1 MKIDISKYFYTINH
15 DVLKNNL
22 INNLG
27 SDEFNLLCK
36 IIDSTNKSYINN
48 IISKLEKKHNLI
60 LPKYNYN
67 EGLPIGNLTSQ
78 FLAIFYLSKL
88 QHYILNDLHITYV
101 NFMDDYV
108 LIHES
113 KKYLKYSLDIIIEKL
128 EKEYKLKINSK
139 KTFIKNSKGGITFL
153 GYLFIVKNNK
163 TIIKITSGAKRN
175 IRKGIK
181 KTRYLYN
188 NNFIDFEKY
197 FCSMMSYK
205 KGRKYISQRKIN
217 EIITNI
223 G

>member
-128 EKEYKLKINSK
+128 
-139 KTFIKNSKGGITFL
+139 
-153 GYLFIVKNNK
+153 
-163 TIIKITSGAKRN
+163 
-175 IRKGIK
+175 
-181 KTRYLYN
+181 
-188 NNFIDFEKY
+188 
-197 FCSMMSYK
+197 
-205 KGRKYISQRKIN
+205 
-217 EIITNI
+217 
-223 G
+223 